1 MSRRPFPFA
10 GRSAAAALL
19 LGALAAAPVSPAGFV
34 TPDVAKA
41 KAEGLVVFYT
51 SVDVSVAERLA
62 RDFQSK
68 YGIKVQ
74 VERTG
79 SERVFQRIGQEMGSN
94 LHVADVVNTS
104 DAANFIVWRNSGW
117 LASVRYEEIER
128 YWPPQFR
135 DRSGTFAT
143 WRATLSP
150 IAYNSSLVK
159 ASEAPKTW
167 ADLLQPQW
175 KGKLVKAHPAYS
187 GSEMTANYELMRA
200 FGWGYLQK
208 LGGQRVMQVQSSTEP
223 PKVLSRGEQPVMAG
237 GNEYV
242 VFQLQSQGSP
252 LVLVYP
258 PEGTP
263 FETSPAA
270 IFKDAPHPNAARLFY
285 AYLFSKETQQMLVDF
300 GGLRSV
306 RAGLK
311 EPASR
316 LPITRIRLFRDDAD
330 GVFKTGDEMKTR
342 YAQYFGT

>member
-1 MSRRPFPFA
+1 MIVRLIRLA
-10 GRSAAAALL
+10 AIAAAALL
-19 LGALAAAPVSPAGFV
+19 LNVLPPARVSSASFV
-34 TPDVAKA
+34 TPDIAKA

-62 RDFQSK
+62 RDFQTK

-79 SERVFQRIGQEMGSN
+79 SERVFQRIGQEYGSN
-94 LHVADVVNTS
+94 LHVVDVVNTS
-104 DAANFIVWRNSGW
+104 DSANFLVWKKSGW
-117 LASVRYEEIER
+117 LAVVPLEDIAR
-128 YWPPQFR
+128 YWPPEFR
-135 DRSGTFAT
+135 DRDSTFAT

-159 ASEAPKTW
+159 PADAPKSW
-167 ADLLQPQW
+167 ADLLAPQW
-175 KGKLVKAHPAYS
+175 KSKLVKAHPAYS
-187 GSEMTANYELMRA
+187 GSEMTADYELMKA

-208 LGGQRVMQVQSSTEP
+208 LGSQSVMQVQSSTEP

-252 LVLVYP
+252 IVLVYP

-270 IFKDAPHPNAARLFY
+270 VLKDAPHPNAALLFY
-285 AYLFSKETQQMLVDF
+285 QYLFSKDTQQLLVDF

-306 RAGLK
+306 RSGLK
-311 EPASR
+311 EPANR
-316 LPITRIRLFRDDAD
+316 VPITRIRLFHDDPA
-330 GVFKTGDEMKTR
+330 GVLKASDEMKTK